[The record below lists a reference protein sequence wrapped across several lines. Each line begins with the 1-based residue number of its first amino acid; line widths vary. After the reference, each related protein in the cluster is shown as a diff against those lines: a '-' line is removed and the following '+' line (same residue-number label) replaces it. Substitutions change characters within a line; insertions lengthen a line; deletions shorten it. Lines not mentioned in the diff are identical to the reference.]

1 MNKPTR
7 NEYPI
12 APALQQRWSPRAFDA
27 KRPLERHQLLSLLE
41 AARWSPSS
49 NNSQPWRFIV
59 AERRNEVAFH
69 TMVSVLAEG
78 NQRWAKDAGAL
89 ILMAARTLRDDG
101 RVNRYGAHDAGIALA
116 CLTVQAIEMGLFVH
130 PMAGFDAQ
138 KARAIYAIPDAYEP
152 ITVSAVGY
160 YGALEQ
166 LDDDLRNRELQPRER
181 LPLSELVYEGRFGH
195 VAEFVRPAAS
205 SMEKPL

>member
-12 APALQQRWSPRAFDA
+12 APALHRRWSPRAFDA
-27 KRPLERHQLLSLLE
+27 QRPIEREKLLSLLE

-49 NNSQPWRFIV
+49 GNSQPWRFIV
-59 AERRNEVAFH
+59 ADRRNEVAFR
-69 TMVSVLAEG
+69 TMLEVLSSG

-89 ILMAARTLRDDG
+89 ILIVTRILLDDG

-116 CLTVQAIEMGLFVH
+116 NLTLQAMEMGLFVH
-130 PMAGFDAQ
+130 PMAGFDPQ
-138 KARAIYAIPDAYEP
+138 KAREAYAIPDSYEP

-160 YGALEQ
+160 YGKLEQ
-166 LDDDLRNRELQPRER
+166 LPDDLRERELKPRER
-181 LPLSELVYEGRFGH
+181 LALTELVYEGRFGH
-195 VAEFVRPAAS
+195 AATFIHAPLN
-205 SMEKPL
+205 METPR